1 MATQSQL
8 RNTFLANIKRNLKL
22 INKMEII
29 YEETGYHAID
39 GNCTFRDEIFPRI
52 KEEIKNTWNNDVN
65 VVGGKTL
72 DETWIKSKNK
82 FLLTQSKRL
91 IKHME
96 VPRYT
101 YDEDNEENPEFMKMQ
116 EIWSKFSYKL

>member
-22 INKMEII
+22 INQMEII
-29 YEETGYHAID
+29 YEKTGYHAID

-65 VVGGKTL
+65 VVGGKIL
-72 DETWIKSKNK
+72 DETWMKLKNK

-116 EIWSKFSYKL
+116 EIWSNFSYKL

>member
-8 RNTFLANIKRNLKL
+8 RDKFLANIKRNLKL
-22 INKMEII
+22 INQMEII
-29 YEETGYHAID
+29 YEKTGYHAID

-65 VVGGKTL
+65 VVGGKIL

-101 YDEDNEENPEFMKMQ
+101 YDEDNEENPEFMKIQ
-116 EIWSKFSYKL
+116 EIWSNFSYKL